1 MTPTDSDAPD
11 VLYRAA
17 VVDLLG
23 VLAYGELTAFER
35 MAADAAL
42 APAIEDQAAMAGL
55 AATQYDH
62 FVVLRDRIQQMGAD
76 AVAAM
81 TPFRPAIDAFH
92 TLTKPHDWL
101 EGLIKAYVGDG
112 ITADFYLEIAE
123 HLDPETKALVVRMV
137 QWYKQYR
144 AILESDVV
152 HLRRADGQRLDFV
165 LHANP
170 KTSPRAMLVAYNPT
184 DQVLRETVRVPLYY
198 AGITKSTRYR
208 EKEGKFK
215 RLTVA
220 KQVATIVVEVPAH
233 GWTYYSVE

>member
-81 TPFRPAIDAFH
+81 TPFSLENSIPEERRCYPMVPARGH
-92 TLTKPHDWL
+92 
-101 EGLIKAYVGDG
+101 VQR
-112 ITADFYLEIAE
+112 IA
-123 HLDPETKALVVRMV
+123 
-137 QWYKQYR
+137 
-144 AILESDVV
+144 SV
-152 HLRRADGQRLDFV
+152 HLAGARALPPTMPVADL
-165 LHANP
+165 APN
-170 KTSPRAMLVAYNPT
+170 RA
-184 DQVLRETVRVPLYY
+184 
-198 AGITKSTRYR
+198 
-208 EKEGKFK
+208 
-215 RLTVA
+215 
-220 KQVATIVVEVPAH
+220 
-233 GWTYYSVE
+233 